1 MKKLTQIS
9 SIAILAILTTGCNT
23 ASMLNNEQLDP
34 NLPKLNDVKAV
45 ASSTSVAFEWKSLA
59 RKGITGLNIYRT
71 DTNGYVNNSTK
82 QLTKIGRVSDRFAT
96 HYVDT
101 DLKQGSSYTYT
112 FTSVRNGF
120 ESEHGKVINVKTLPP
135 FEPVTFFQGFQKTS
149 RSIKL
154 IWRPHPNKIVSW
166 YKVERS
172 INNGEWKWV
181 GSVKERMM
189 AEYIDSTISPLNSY
203 KYRII
208 AIGFDK
214 SFSKLS
220 SIVSIRAR

>member
-9 SIAILAILTTGCNT
+9 LTAILVIFATGCNT
-23 ASMLNNEQLDP
+23 ATMLNNEQLDP
-34 NLPKLNDVKAV
+34 SLPKLNDVKAV
-45 ASSTSVAFEWKSLA
+45 AGSTSVAFEWKSLA
-59 RKGITGLNIYRT
+59 KKGITGLNIYRS
-71 DTNGYVNNSTK
+71 DTNGYVNNPIV
-82 QLTKIGRVSDRFAT
+82 TKIGRVSNRFTT

-120 ESEHGKVINVKTLPP
+120 ESEHGKVINIKTLPP
-135 FEPVTFFQGFQKTS
+135 FEPITFFQGFQKT
-149 RSIKL
+149 RTSIKL

-172 INNGEWKWV
+172 INNGEWKWI
-181 GSVKERMM
+181 GTVKERMM
-189 AEYIDSTISPLNSY
+189 AEYIDSSISFGNLY
-203 KYRII
+203 RYRII
-208 AIGFDK
+208 AIGYDK

-220 SIVSIRAR
+220 TVVTIKSR